1 MEEQQLEQLT
11 EIKKIEGAIDAIL
24 FAAGHP
30 VTYDKIAETL
40 SLSKRDTKRITEH
53 MAEARNSDETAGIMM
68 LLFDDSC
75 QLCSREYYLP
85 YVRYA
90 LGIKRGGNL
99 SPSALEALAVIAY
112 NQPAIRSF
120 VDQVRGVDSTYAVN
134 TLLEKGLIEGV
145 GRMDAP
151 GRPMLY
157 ATTEKFLRVFG
168 LSSIADLPENG
179 SIEAAMASIASGA
192 ETPAEEEQDASLFD
206 QPREVTDLAPDADA
220 PAEAPAEE
228 AAANEAAGA
237 GSTPDENA

>member
-11 EIKKIEGAIDAIL
+11 EIKKIEGAVDAIL

-40 SLSKRDTKRITEH
+40 SLSKRDVKRITEH
-53 MAEARNSDETAGIMM
+53 MAEARNSDETAGILM

-75 QLCSREYYLP
+75 QLCSREDYLP

-112 NQPAIRSF
+112 NQPALRSF
-120 VDQVRGVDSTYAVN
+120 VDQVRGVDSAYAVN

-179 SIEAAMASIASGA
+179 SIEAAMASILSGA
-192 ETPAEEEQDASLFD
+192 EKPAEEEQDASLFD
-206 QPREVTDLAPDADA
+206 QPREVTDRAP
-220 PAEAPAEE
+220 EE
-228 AAANEAAGA
+228 AE
-237 GSTPDENA
+237 